1 MLMSTA
7 IKATRIK
14 AVKSYSYLGAIIEE
28 NGKIE
33 VYHNIGKGCK
43 LYNPLKTTFLGKRE
57 ISKKI
62 RQGILDIHTII
73 GAEMRVLKKIK

>member
-1 MLMSTA
+1 MHQAELKKINIRINLDKTKAMLMSTA

-33 VYHNIGKGCK
+33 VHHNIGKVVNYIT
-43 LYNPLKTTFLGKRE
+43 L
-57 ISKKI
+57 
-62 RQGILDIHTII
+62 
-73 GAEMRVLKKIK
+73 